1 MEIIKNAPN
10 ENTEIGNFN
19 KYKDLFIEIKS
30 IYNLKPK
37 RKNIE
42 KTIKISDEN
51 PLGEKKIED
60 DLKKLSIKEDKKTK
74 KEAIDNKNE
83 EDDLKDNEKNK
94 KKKVNLLGKKRK
106 REKESKQQDINKD
119 NENNVLVLDASL
131 RNDTAQKN
139 NINNNK
145 DKKNLDK
152 VNKFKKIT
160 LKEKIFYYF

>member
-1 MEIIKNAPN
+1 MKNKDLEIIKNAPN

-83 EDDLKDNEKNK
+83 
-94 KKKVNLLGKKRK
+94 
-106 REKESKQQDINKD
+106 S
-119 NENNVLVLDASL
+119 
-131 RNDTAQKN
+131 
-139 NINNNK
+139 
-145 DKKNLDK
+145 
-152 VNKFKKIT
+152 
-160 LKEKIFYYF
+160 FYNFAVEEILA